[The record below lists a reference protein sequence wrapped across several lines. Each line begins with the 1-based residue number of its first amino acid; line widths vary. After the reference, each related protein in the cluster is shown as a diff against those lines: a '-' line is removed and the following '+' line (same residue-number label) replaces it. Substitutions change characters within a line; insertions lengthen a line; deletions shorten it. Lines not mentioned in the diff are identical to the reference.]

1 MATLD
6 LKSETKVVRVLD
18 KGTHPE
24 LVDPELRQ
32 ILANELRVLHM
43 QRLEF
48 KTAGSP
54 PPKDYY
60 RLIATGLD
68 TALRRVQDV
77 REHGM
82 ETVYRQFYPVKK

>member
-1 MATLD
+1 MATVD
-6 LKSETKVVRVLD
+6 LKTKAVRVLH

-32 ILANELRVLHM
+32 ILANELRLLHM

-48 KTAGSP
+48 RRLGLP
-54 PPKDYY
+54 LPKDYHS
-60 RLIATGLD
+60 LIMTGLD
-68 TALRRVQDV
+68 TGLRRVQDV

-82 ETVYRQFYPVKK
+82 ENVYRQFYPTEK